1 MGHHT
6 QPTALHRI
14 AIITNMAKQDTR
26 KLNVGILGA
35 TGTVGQ
41 RFIVLLSTH
50 PNFIIHTLGA
60 SARSAGQAYVKA
72 TKWKQ
77 SVPVPQA
84 VREVV
89 VNECKSKDFEGCDL
103 VFSGL
108 DHDVAGPIELEFAE
122 ADIPVFTNAKNYRR
136 EPSVPLV
143 VPLVNSSHFDI
154 IPYQRSSA
162 NPLFTKE
169 LHKGFILANANC
181 STTGIVVPLKALE
194 QAFGPLDCVLVNTM
208 QAISGAGYP
217 GVSSI
222 DIHDNVVPYIGGEEE
237 KIEWETSKIL
247 GGLAKDGKT
256 FDLHT
261 DSPLR
266 ISASC
271 NRVNVLDGHT
281 EVVSCSFK
289 NRPAPTPEQAI
300 AAMRAY
306 KCEAQEKGCPSAPEH
321 AIFVHDE
328 QDRPQP
334 RLDRY
339 FQDGA
344 GVNVGRVRS
353 CGVLDLKFVVLS
365 NNVSIGAA
373 TSSIMNAELA
383 MSKGLV

>member
-1 MGHHT
+1 MS
-6 QPTALHRI
+6 QQREI
-14 AIITNMAKQDTR
+14 K
-26 KLNVGILGA
+26 VGILGA

-41 RFIVLLSTH
+41 RFIVLLSSH
-50 PNFIIHTLGA
+50 PYFKIHALGA
-60 SARSAGQAYVKA
+60 SARSAGQPYVKA

-77 SVPVPQA
+77 PVPIPQA
-84 VREVV
+84 VRQLVV
-89 VNECKSKDFEGCDL
+89 KECKSSEFDGCEI

-108 DHDVAGPIELEFAE
+108 DHDVAGPIELDFAE
-122 ADIPVFTNAKNYRR
+122 ADIAVFSNAKNYRR
-136 EPSVPLV
+136 DPLVPLV
-143 VPLVNSSHFDI
+143 VPLVNADHFDMLSH
-154 IPYQRSSA
+154 QRSAPTSPHSLLSK
-162 NPLFTKE
+162 PLQR
-169 LHKGFILANANC
+169 GCILANANC

-194 QAFGPLDCVLVNTM
+194 LAFGPLDAIIVNTM

-217 GVSSI
+217 GVSSM

-247 GGLAKDGKT
+247 GGLSEDRKSFTHHAE
-256 FDLHT
+256 
-261 DSPLR
+261 SPLR

-271 NRVNVLDGHT
+271 NRVNVLDGHM

-289 NRPAPTPEQAI
+289 SRLPPTPEQAI
-300 AAMRAY
+300 KALEQY
-306 KCEAQEKGCPSAPEH
+306 TCEAQKLQCPSAPAH
-321 AIFVHDE
+321 AIFVHEE

-339 FQDGA
+339 FQEGA
-344 GVNVGRVRS
+344 GVNVGRVRE

-383 MSKGLV
+383 VAKGLV